1 MQMRTSVT
9 DLVVVVIYLLA
20 VTAIGCLIP
29 RRPKSTD
36 QFAAAGGRLPGWV
49 VGLSIIGT
57 FVSSLSFIGSPG
69 KTFGGTWVPFVFSL
83 TLPYAAW
90 VSTKW
95 FVPFFRNCGS
105 LSAYHHLEER
115 FGAWSRLYASLCNVL
130 YHIARIG
137 AILFAVSVA
146 VAHLFCEDPEDIQ
159 IVVQTLILIIGVLV
173 IIYAVIGGIEAVIWT
188 DVIQS
193 IILVGGTL
201 VCLAIVLGKIPHG
214 FAGVISEATGTKPNK
229 LALGSMAFD
238 LSAPESFWTMILFG
252 FFINL
257 QNFGGDQTFV
267 QRYFTAKSE
276 AAASRSVWMGALL
289 FIPISALLFFIGTS
303 LFVYYKSAGILPE
316 GIENDHV
323 LPHFIATELPTG
335 VAGLLIAAI
344 LAAAMST
351 VDSSLNSSSTL
362 LLVDVRNRFFNRAVT
377 QPDGTELRDESKDL
391 FFLKLSTVLIGILGI
406 GLGLILSTQPS
417 GILDGWWTLSGI
429 LSGGTLGLIL
439 LARFTRVQGWQA
451 GAAGIAAGF
460 LGMAVVVIAGLDSD
474 LALVQTLKPV
484 STVLHKRMAIVVGTL
499 LIFGVG
505 ALAGRT
511 KTPR

>member
-1 MQMRTSVT
+1 MRTSIT
-9 DLVVVVIYLLA
+9 DLVVVVVYLLA
-20 VTAIGCLIP
+20 ITAIGCLMT
-29 RRPKSTD
+29 RRTRSAS

-69 KTFGGTWVPFVFSL
+69 KTYGGTWVPFVFSL

-90 VSTKW
+90 VATKW

-115 FGAWSRLYASLCNVL
+115 FGAWSRFYASVCNVL

-159 IVVQTLILIIGVLV
+159 MVVRVLIITIGILV
-173 IIYAVIGGIEAVIWT
+173 IFYALMGGIEAVIWT

-201 VCLAIVLGKIPHG
+201 VCLAIVLGRIPDG
-214 FAGVISEATGTKPNK
+214 LAGVIATASAAEENK
-229 LALGSMAFD
+229 LSLGTMSFD
-238 LSAPESFWTMILFG
+238 LAAPESFWTMILFG

-267 QRYFTAKSE
+267 QRYFTARSE
-276 AAASRSVWMGALL
+276 EAASRSVWMGALL
-289 FIPISALLFFIGTS
+289 FIPISALLFLIGTS
-303 LFVYYKSAGILPE
+303 LFVYYQAAGTLPD
-316 GIENDHV
+316 GIQNDHV
-323 LPHFIATELPTG
+323 LPHFIATELPAG

-362 LLVDVRNRFFNRAVT
+362 LLVDIRNRFFGRTEVNA
-377 QPDGTELRDESKDL
+377 DGTEWRDESRDL
-391 FFLKLSTVLIGILGI
+391 AFLRAATVLIGALGVGLGI
-406 GLGLILSTQPS
+406 LLTTQES

-439 LARFTRVQGWQA
+439 LARFTRVSGWKA

-460 LGMAVVVIAGLDSD
+460 AGMAVVVIAGMDSESTV
-474 LALVQTLKPV
+474 VQTLKPV
-484 STVLHKRMAIVVGTL
+484 STVVHKRMAIVVGTL

-505 ALAGRT
+505 ALVGRS
-511 KTPR
+511 KR

>member
-1 MQMRTSVT
+1 
-9 DLVVVVIYLLA
+9 
-20 VTAIGCLIP
+20 
-29 RRPKSTD
+29 
-36 QFAAAGGRLPGWV
+36 
-49 VGLSIIGT
+49 
-57 FVSSLSFIGSPG
+57 
-69 KTFGGTWVPFVFSL
+69 
-83 TLPYAAW
+83 
-90 VSTKW
+90 
-95 FVPFFRNCGS
+95 
-105 LSAYHHLEER
+105 
-115 FGAWSRLYASLCNVL
+115 
-130 YHIARIG
+130 
-137 AILFAVSVA
+137 
-146 VAHLFCEDPEDIQ
+146 
-159 IVVQTLILIIGVLV
+159 
-173 IIYAVIGGIEAVIWT
+173 
-188 DVIQS
+188 
-193 IILVGGTL
+193 
-201 VCLAIVLGKIPHG
+201 
-214 FAGVISEATGTKPNK
+214 
-229 LALGSMAFD
+229 
-238 LSAPESFWTMILFG
+238 
-252 FFINL
+252 
-257 QNFGGDQTFV
+257 
-267 QRYFTAKSE
+267 
-276 AAASRSVWMGALL
+276 MGALL